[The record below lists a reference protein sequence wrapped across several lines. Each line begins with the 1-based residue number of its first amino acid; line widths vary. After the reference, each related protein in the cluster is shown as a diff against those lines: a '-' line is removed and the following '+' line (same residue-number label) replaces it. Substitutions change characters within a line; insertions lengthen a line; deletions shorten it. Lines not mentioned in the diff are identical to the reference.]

1 MEFTCVHHKLGNPFF
16 KGLECTSNNITTC
29 REEWCIGPRV
39 QTAGEDSFAMC
50 DEIHGK
56 TIEDDKLCANSTFW
70 NQLDCGG
77 PNCPRGSPYYYPCE
91 RCQGRYSGEC
101 VDDTSPEIGDVE

>member
-1 MEFTCVHHKLGNPFF
+1 MIGAWEI
-16 KGLECTSNNITTC
+16 NIL
-29 REEWCIGPRV
+29 
-39 QTAGEDSFAMC
+39 GEDKQSFVFFQKIPKKCTNCFYPRQFNPTVC